1 MERRLAAILAADVV
15 GYSRLMEA
23 DEEGTHARL
32 QELREQFLDPTV
44 ACHHGRI
51 VKLTGDGALVEFPS
65 VVQAVQCGVAIQRGM
80 AARSADLPPPL
91 RIVLRIGIN
100 LGDVMVESEDVYG
113 TGVNV
118 AARLEGLADPGG
130 ILISGTAYDQVEGRL
145 DCSFAFLG
153 EREVKNIARPVRIY
167 RALLDDAPSALAPS
181 MPASRQRWWA
191 GAAVSALLLVAVG
204 GAAWMHA
211 SGGPSEPIAS
221 KREPPRPLP
230 SIPSIAVL
238 PFENL
243 NDDAAQDLFIDAMT
257 NDITT
262 DLSRFSTLFV
272 IAPNSARYAKETV
285 GDAPDIARDLGVRYL
300 LEGSVQRAGET
311 LRINAQLV
319 DATTGSYLWAERYDR
334 EIDDLFAVQN
344 EITREVVAVIAPLA
358 EGRGRLQK
366 AELSRIALTPTENLA
381 AYDYYLQG
389 IVYYDRFNN
398 EDNLRARQMFEKA
411 EDLDPRYARAISA
424 KAKTYLVEYYNGWG
438 DSPGD
443 SLAKA
448 AVEAE
453 RSIAMDAME
462 PLAHRAIATVNLWR
476 RNHDMA
482 IRSFQTAISLNPN
495 DANLIAEYGWT
506 LSYAGRTEEGVAQI
520 EKAMRLNPH
529 YPGWYLWNL
538 AWAYFIERRYADAAR
553 TLEQRNPKS
562 NFTYLLLAA
571 SYRQSGNEEAAERAM
586 ARFREREPGYS
597 VALAGRTEPFK
608 DRQDLEHFL
617 NALRQAGLPE
627 EPSKPGA

>member
-32 QELREQFLDPTV
+32 KALHEQFLDPTV
-44 ACHHGRI
+44 AHHHGRI

-65 VVQAVQCGVAIQRGM
+65 VVHAAECGVAIQRGM
-80 AARSADLPPPL
+80 AARNVDLPPDL

-100 LGDVMVESEDVYG
+100 LGDVMVEPEDVYG

-118 AARLEGLADPGG
+118 AARLESLADPGG

-145 DCSFAFLG
+145 DCGFAFLG
-153 EREVKNIARPVRIY
+153 EREVKNIERPVRVY
-167 RALLDDAPSALAPS
+167 RVLLDGSPSAPAPS
-181 MPASRQRWWA
+181 MPAAGRRWWA
-191 GAAVSALLLVAVG
+191 GAAVGALLLAAIG

-211 SGGPSEPIAS
+211 SIGPSEQRAVEL
-221 KREPPRPLP
+221 EPTRKLP
-230 SIPSIAVL
+230 PIPSIAVL

-243 NDDAAQDLFIDAMT
+243 NDDAAQDMFIDGMT

-272 IAPNSARYAKETV
+272 IAPNSARHAKETA
-285 GDAPDIARDLGVRYL
+285 GDTSDIARDLGVRYL

-311 LRINAQLV
+311 LRVNAQLV
-319 DATTGSYLWAERYDR
+319 DATTGSYVWAERYDR

-344 EITREVVAVIAPLA
+344 EITRDVVAVIAPLA

-366 AELSRIALTPTENLA
+366 AELARIERTPTENLA

-389 IVYYDRFNN
+389 IVYFDRFNK

-424 KAKTYLVEYYNGWG
+424 KAKSYLVEYYNGWG
-438 DSPGD
+438 DSPAD
-443 SLAKA
+443 ALAKA
-448 AVEAE
+448 AAEAE
-453 RSIAMDAME
+453 RSITMDAME

-476 RNHDMA
+476 RNHDLA
-482 IRSFQTAISLNPN
+482 IRSFQTAIGLNPN
-495 DANLIAEYGWT
+495 DADLIAEYGWT
-506 LSYAGRTEEGVAQI
+506 LSYAGLTKEGVAQI

-529 YPGWYLWNL
+529 YPGWYLWDL
-538 AWAYFIERRYADAAR
+538 AWAYFIDRRYVDAAR
-553 TLEQRNPKS
+553 TLEERNPKS

-571 SYRQSGNEEAAERAM
+571 SYHKSGNEEEAKRAM
-586 ARFREREPGYS
+586 AAFREREPLYS
-597 VALAGRTEPFK
+597 VGLAERTEPFK
-608 DRQDLEHFL
+608 NRQDLEHYL
-617 NALRQAGLPE
+617 DALRQAGLPE
-627 EPSKPGA
+627 EPSKPDA